1 MPRAQAPHHFAARS
15 PSSLEASS
23 SDKRKMPIDTLIANA
38 GRLRILTALAVE
50 NRQEF
55 VRLRM
60 MTSLTDGNLS
70 AHARRLQIGGF
81 VGIQKKFPGGKPVTP
96 FPPTIDRRR
105 RLPRHSPRPLAA
117 VGRAGCEQ
125 KRSAGP

>member
-38 GRLRILTALAVE
+38 GRLRILTALAIE

-55 VRLRM
+55 VRLRK

-81 VGIQKKFPGGKPVTP
+81 IDIEKNFPHGKPL
-96 FPPTIDRRR
+96 PTFHPTRDGR
-105 RLPRHSPRPLAA
+105 RPLTQHAPALLAA
-117 VGRAGCEQ
+117 GGQ
-125 KRSAGP
+125 P